1 MAGLTALVPLDGT
14 ELSES
19 AFALLPALKNLNVE
33 RIRLLS
39 VWEEEWSE
47 GANVPGRPEGELGE
61 VAQQGRSYLDTYLGT
76 QSERV
81 EAMGFKVETDVRIG
95 KAAENVLEAA
105 SDDVDLIVIATHGR
119 SGIARWRLGSVA
131 DKVIRN
137 APCPALVI
145 GPNVEVELAPYAL
158 ARILVPVDGSEMAE
172 GALSL
177 ATWIGDSAKAE
188 IDLVR
193 VVSLTPVAMDQSMGV
208 YPVDLVTAME
218 DAGRSYLD
226 RVAKEIGENRNVNTT
241 LLIGTAG
248 EQLLEYMN
256 EKPASLVIL
265 ASHGRTGVVRAALGS
280 VADRLLHGPAPVLVF
295 RPDEEEESRLLSQA
309 RNASRSQ
316 P

>member
-1 MAGLTALVPLDGT
+1 MSGLTALIPLDGT

-19 AFALLPALKNLNVE
+19 AFALLPALKNLNIE
-33 RIRLLS
+33 RVRLLS
-39 VWEEEWSE
+39 VWEEAWAE
-47 GANVPGRPEGELGE
+47 GHAVPGRHEGELGE
-61 VAQQGRSYLDTYLGT
+61 VAQQGRSYLDAYLGT

-81 EAMGFKVETDVRIG
+81 QALGFKVETEVRTG
-95 KAAENVLEAA
+95 KAAEHVLEAA
-105 SDDVDLIVIATHGR
+105 SQPDVDLIVIATHGR

-131 DKVIRN
+131 DKIIRS
-137 APCPALVI
+137 APCPALVL
-145 GPNVEVELAPYAL
+145 GPNVESELASYSL
-158 ARILVPVDGSEMAE
+158 DRILVPVDGSEMAE
-172 GALSL
+172 SALSL
-177 ATWIGDSAKAE
+177 ATWIADSAKSE

-226 RVAKEIGENRNVNTT
+226 RVAEEIGENRTVNTT

-265 ASHGRTGVVRAALGS
+265 ASHGRTGVARAALGS
-280 VADRLLHGPAPVLVF
+280 VADRLLHGPSPVLVF
-295 RPDEEEESRLLSQA
+295 RPDEEDANRLLDEAKQ
-309 RNASRSQ
+309 ASRA
-316 P
+316 